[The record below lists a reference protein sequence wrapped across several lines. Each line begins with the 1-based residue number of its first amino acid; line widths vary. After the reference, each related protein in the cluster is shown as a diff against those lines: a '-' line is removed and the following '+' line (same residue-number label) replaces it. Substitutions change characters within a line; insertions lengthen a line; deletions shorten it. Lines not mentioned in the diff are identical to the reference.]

1 MLSDNIIFWI
11 IFLLIAYLLFKP
23 KSEKFNNQ
31 KKFNTKYL
39 SFDIVK
45 NIVNYLLL

>member
-1 MLSDNIIFWI
+1 MLSDNIVFWI
-11 IFLLIAYLLFKP
+11 ILLLIVYLLFKP
-23 KSEKFNNQ
+23 KSEKFNNHN
-31 KKFNTKYL
+31 KFNTKYL

>member
-1 MLSDNIIFWI
+1 MLTDNIIFWI
-11 IFLLIAYLLFKP
+11 ILIIVIYLTLKP
-23 KSEKFNNQ
+23 KSENFSN

-45 NIVNYLLL
+45 KIVNYLLL